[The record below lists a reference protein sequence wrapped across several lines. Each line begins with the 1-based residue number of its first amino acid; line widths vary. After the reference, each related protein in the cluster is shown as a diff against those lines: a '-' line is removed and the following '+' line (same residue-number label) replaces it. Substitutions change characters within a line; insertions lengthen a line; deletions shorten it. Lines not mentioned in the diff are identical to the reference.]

1 VIRGISGSQP
11 FGGRPHYGYMGRTSP
26 AARPL
31 DDLEVAAR
39 CARGD
44 RAAQR
49 HLFDREVDRVHAT
62 LYRVLGPSRESEDLV
77 QDVFLEV
84 FRSIASY
91 RGDARLATWISRVTA
106 HVAYGHMAKKRPAAA
121 RLESV
126 PEPESPEPPSDQQAA
141 VRRAMRRV
149 HELLGDLD
157 PKVRLAFCLHVLDGQ
172 PLTEVA
178 AAMRATLVA
187 TKSRVWRAR
196 RQLRRDPAVRAILG
210 EEAEA

>member
-1 VIRGISGSQP
+1 MSRAVP
-11 FGGRPHYGYMGRTSP
+11 V
-26 AARPL
+26 ARPL

-62 LYRVLGPSRESEDLV
+62 LYRILGPTREVEDLV

-84 FRSIASY
+84 FRSVATY
-91 RGDARLATWISRVTA
+91 RGEAKLSTWIARVSA
-106 HVAYGHMAKKRPAAA
+106 HVAYGYLSRKRPVAA

-126 PEPESPEPPSDQQAA
+126 PEPEASAPLSDQQAA
-141 VRRAMRRV
+141 LSRAMHRV

-157 PKVRLAFCLHVLDGQ
+157 PKVRLAFCLHVFDGQ

-196 RQLRRDPAVRAILG
+196 RQLRRDPAVSAILG
-210 EEAEA
+210 EESEA

>member
-1 VIRGISGSQP
+1 MARAVP
-11 FGGRPHYGYMGRTSP
+11 V
-26 AARPL
+26 ARPL
-31 DDLEVAAR
+31 EDIEVAAR

-62 LYRVLGPSRESEDLV
+62 LYRILGANRDLEDLV

-84 FRSIASY
+84 FRSLSSY
-91 RGDARLATWISRVTA
+91 RGEAKLSTWIARVTA
-106 HVAYGHMAKKRPAAA
+106 HVAYGYLSRKRPMAA

-126 PEPESPEPPSDQQAA
+126 PEPESADPPSDQQAA
-141 VRRAMRRV
+141 LRRAMHRV
-149 HELLGDLD
+149 HELLAALD

-172 PLTEVA
+172 PLTEVS

-187 TKSRVWRAR
+187 TKSRIWRAR
-196 RQLRRDPAVRAILG
+196 RHMRGDPAVSAVLG
-210 EEAEA
+210 EETES

>member
-1 VIRGISGSQP
+1 MSRAAPV
-11 FGGRPHYGYMGRTSP
+11 
-26 AARPL
+26 ARPV
-31 DDLEVAAR
+31 DDLEVAGR

-44 RAAQR
+44 RVAQR

-62 LYRVLGPSRESEDLV
+62 LYRILGPNRDIEDLV

-91 RGDARLATWISRVTA
+91 RGDARLSTWIARVTA
-106 HVAYGHMAKKRPAAA
+106 HVAYGYLSRKRPAAA

-126 PEPESPEPPSDQQAA
+126 PEPESAEPPSDQQAA
-141 VRRAMRRV
+141 LRRAMHRV
-149 HELLGDLD
+149 HVLLGDLD

-178 AAMRATLVA
+178 AAMHATLVA
-187 TKSRVWRAR
+187 TKSRIWRAR
-196 RQLRRDPAVRAILG
+196 RQLRRDPAVLAVLG
-210 EEAEA
+210 EEAAA